1 MRITLSFK
9 IMRRSLKIWFISAI
23 GNFYSKS
30 SYEFW
35 KQGNNSWL
43 QIQNILNEF
52 NNQSDRRNATQEN
65 QWHIYLRSAVQ
76 HSFIQ
81 LHGLISSLINN
92 TSHRALCD
100 LRVKWKKLPKKKK
113 HLLSGRDPSCL
124 SSIVFF
130 WSFSLSF
137 SFLQLHLMSGCN
149 PYWLKS
155 RA

>member
-65 QWHIYLRSAVQ
+65 QWHTYPRSVVQ

-81 LHGLISSLINN
+81 LYGFTSSLINN
-92 TSHRALCD
+92 THTEHYGTYVLNERNV
-100 LRVKWKKLPKKKK
+100 LRKKNTYCPVEIQAASRRLYFFLVIQPF
-113 HLLSGRDPSCL
+113 LLLFADIANLR
-124 SSIVFF
+124 
-130 WSFSLSF
+130 
-137 SFLQLHLMSGCN
+137 M
-149 PYWLKS
+149 
-155 RA
+155 

>member
-1 MRITLSFK
+1 
-9 IMRRSLKIWFISAI
+9 MRRSLKIWFISAI

-30 SYEFW
+30 SYEFL

-65 QWHIYLRSAVQ
+65 QWHTYPRSVVQ

-92 TSHRALCD
+92 THTEHYGTYVLNERNV
-100 LRVKWKKLPKKKK
+100 LRKKTL
-113 HLLSGRDPSCL
+113 
-124 SSIVFF
+124 IV
-130 WSFSLSF
+130 
-137 SFLQLHLMSGCN
+137 Q
-149 PYWLKS
+149 
-155 RA
+155 